1 MNNPKTIEER
11 IQRIREEAIKISNR
25 KAKDTYELEK
35 NLEVNNRLQ
44 TILEELKFQMSR
56 GISEEEL
63 NEKVSLIEEEIKE
76 LR

>member
-56 GISEEEL
+56 GISEEAL
-63 NEKVSLIEEEIKE
+63 DEKVSLIEEEIKE

>member
-1 MNNPKTIEER
+1 MNSLKTIEER

-44 TILEELKFQMSR
+44 TSLEELKFQMSR

>member
-1 MNNPKTIEER
+1 MNSLKTIEER

>member
-1 MNNPKTIEER
+1 MNNSKTIEER

-44 TILEELKFQMSR
+44 TILEELNFQMNR
-56 GISEEEL
+56 GISEEAL
-63 NEKVSLIEEEIKE
+63 DEKVSLIEEEIKE

>member
-44 TILEELKFQMSR
+44 TILEELNFQMNR
-56 GISEEEL
+56 EISEEAL
-63 NEKVSLIEEEIKE
+63 DEKVSLIEEEIKE

>member
-56 GISEEEL
+56 EISEEEL
-63 NEKVSLIEEEIKE
+63 NEKVSLIEEEIKN

>member
-1 MNNPKTIEER
+1 MNNSKTIEER
-11 IQRIREEAIKISNR
+11 IKRIRQEAIKISNR

-44 TILEELKFQMSR
+44 TILEELNFQMNR
-56 GISEEEL
+56 GISEEAL
-63 NEKVSLIEEEIKE
+63 DEKVSLIEEEIKE

>member
-1 MNNPKTIEER
+1 MNNSKTIDER
-11 IQRIREEAIKISNR
+11 IKRIRQEAIKISNR

-44 TILEELKFQMSR
+44 TILEELKFHMSR

>member
-1 MNNPKTIEER
+1 MNNSKTIDER
-11 IQRIREEAIKISNR
+11 IKRIRQEAIKISNR

>member
-56 GISEEEL
+56 GISEEALE
-63 NEKVSLIEEEIKE
+63 EKISFIEEEIKR

>member
-1 MNNPKTIEER
+1 MNSPKTIEER

>member
-1 MNNPKTIEER
+1 MNNSKTIEER
-11 IQRIREEAIKISNR
+11 IKRIRQEAIKISNR

-56 GISEEEL
+56 GISEEALE
-63 NEKVSLIEEEIKE
+63 EKISFIEEEIKR